1 MDNELQKQIAEVL
14 RKALEAAQKGG
25 EWIAGQIP
33 DVLRQVIYWEIAVGV
48 VSLLL
53 FIIALRVSFLWLTK
67 WSNQEK
73 DRFGDWA
80 GSKLASALGG
90 AVMVLGTGIPEL
102 CNGISALK
110 AIIAPKL
117 FLLEYAAHLLK

>member
-48 VSLLL
+48 VWLLL
-53 FIIALRVSFLWLTK
+53 FIITARVSFLWLTK
-67 WSNQEK
+67 WSDQEL
-73 DRFGDWA
+73 DCSDEWMP
-80 GSKLASALGG
+80 SKLFAAGIGG
-90 AVMVLGTGIPEL
+90 IATLVTGIFAL
-102 CNGISALK
+102 IYGFSALK